1 VSMDAIETQLDALE
15 SVGLVELYQTEPELE
30 YLFRHVLIQEAAYAS
45 MVRHERR
52 RLHHLV
58 GEVLERRYVAGQREL
73 AAVLALHFEQAGDQ
87 DQALDYLVAAA
98 EYALERFANREA
110 LAFLDRAAA
119 LLPEGPTDPETMR
132 RRALVYM
139 RLAEAGE
146 NRMPL
151 EKTLALLGKVRVD
164 AEALGDNAL
173 LARMYLANGLERILR
188 GEQIRSSEPL
198 RTALEKSE
206 EYADRTGNAKLAAMP
221 RALLGEALHYSAEYS
236 EAVRLLED
244 AIPVV
249 EAVGRLDRASHHA
262 GALAMSH
269 AHLGHFDQAHYWLS
283 KAIDFGDRSRDPLS
297 IADAEIAQS
306 MIAALEGD
314 PRGAI
319 EHAMHAAD
327 AAEGIDEKACAFYAR
342 VVAGEQHLMLGE
354 AADAVP
360 PLERAKKLASEGA
373 MVPSLAA
380 RCDVLLRSALAQV
393 ERRPPS
399 LEPHD
404 YALALAHAA
413 GDRSLEANLLRQRA
427 RDRIAA
433 GGSVDLALAD
443 YAAGEA
449 GFEAL
454 GIRPLLAETRAEHGR
469 LLAQEGRLDDARDQF
484 AQAANLY
491 EEMGMASAAEAAR
504 NALANL

>member
-1 VSMDAIETQLDALE
+1 VSIDPIETQLDVLE

-45 MVRHERR
+45 MVRYERR

-58 GEVLERRYVAGQREL
+58 GEVIERRYDAGQREL

-87 DQALDYLVAAA
+87 NRAVDYLVAAA
-98 EYALERFANREA
+98 DYALERFANREA
-110 LAFLDRAAA
+110 MAFLDRAVA

-132 RRALVYM
+132 RRALVFM

-146 NRMPL
+146 NRMSL
-151 EKTLALLGKVRVD
+151 AKTLSLLDKVRAD

-173 LARMYLANGLERILR
+173 LARMNLADGLERILR
-188 GEQIRSSEPL
+188 GEMIRSSEPL

-206 EYADRTGNAKLAAMP
+206 EYAERTGIAELAAMP
-221 RALLGEALHYSAEYS
+221 RALLGEALYYNAEYS

-249 EAVGRLDRASHHA
+249 EAVGRLDRASHYA
-262 GALAMSH
+262 DALAMSH
-269 AHLGHFDQAHYWLS
+269 AYLGQLDRAHYWLS

-306 MIAALEGD
+306 IIAALEGD

-319 EHAMHAAD
+319 EHALHAAD
-327 AAEGIDEKACAFYAR
+327 AAEGIDEKACAFHAR
-342 VVAGEQHLMLGE
+342 VVAGEQHLLLGE

-360 PLERAKKLASEGA
+360 PLQQAKKLASDGA
-373 MVPSLAA
+373 MVASLAA

-393 ERRPPS
+393 EQRPPS

-404 YALALAHAA
+404 HALALAQAA

-427 RDRIAA
+427 RDRVAA
-433 GGSVDLALAD
+433 DGSLELALAD
-443 YAAGEA
+443 YAASEA

-469 LLAQEGRLDDARDQF
+469 LLAREGRLDDARNQL

-491 EEMGMASAAEAAR
+491 DEMSMASAAEAAR
-504 NALANL
+504 NTLTNL

>member
-1 VSMDAIETQLDALE
+1 MDAIETQLDALE

-58 GEVLERRYVAGQREL
+58 GEVLERRYVAGEREL

-87 DQALDYLVAAA
+87 DRAVDYLVAAA
-98 EYALERFANREA
+98 DYAL
-110 LAFLDRAAA
+110 D
-119 LLPEGPTDPETMR
+119 
-132 RRALVYM
+132 
-139 RLAEAGE
+139 
-146 NRMPL
+146 
-151 EKTLALLGKVRVD
+151 
-164 AEALGDNAL
+164 AL

-188 GEQIRSSEPL
+188 GERIGSSEPL
-198 RTALEKSE
+198 RTALVKSE
-206 EYADRTGNAKLAAMP
+206 EYAERTGNATLAAMP
-221 RALLGEALHYSAEYS
+221 RALLGEALYYNAEYS

-249 EAVGRLDRASHHA
+249 EAVGRLDRASHYA
-262 GALAMSH
+262 GGLALSH
-269 AHLGHFDQAHYWLS
+269 AHLGHFDRAHYWLS

-319 EHAMHAAD
+319 EHALHAAD

-373 MVPSLAA
+373 MVSSLAA

-404 YALALAHAA
+404 HALALAHAA

-433 GGSVDLALAD
+433 GGPVDLALAD

-454 GIRPLLAETRAEHGR
+454 GIRPLLAETHAEHGR
-469 LLAQEGRLDDARDQF
+469 LLAQEGRLEDARDQF
-484 AQAANLY
+484 TQATNLY

>member
-1 VSMDAIETQLDALE
+1 
-15 SVGLVELYQTEPELE
+15 
-30 YLFRHVLIQEAAYAS
+30 
-45 MVRHERR
+45 
-52 RLHHLV
+52 
-58 GEVLERRYVAGQREL
+58 
-73 AAVLALHFEQAGDQ
+73 
-87 DQALDYLVAAA
+87 
-98 EYALERFANREA
+98 
-110 LAFLDRAAA
+110 
-119 LLPEGPTDPETMR
+119 
-132 RRALVYM
+132 
-139 RLAEAGE
+139 
-146 NRMPL
+146 
-151 EKTLALLGKVRVD
+151 
-164 AEALGDNAL
+164 L

-188 GEQIRSSEPL
+188 GERIGSSEPL

-206 EYADRTGNAKLAAMP
+206 EYAERTGNATLAAMP
-221 RALLGEALHYSAEYS
+221 RALLGEALYYNAEYS

-244 AIPVV
+244 TIPVV
-249 EAVGRLDRASHHA
+249 EAVGRLDRASHYA
-262 GALAMSH
+262 SALALSH
-269 AHLGHFDQAHYWLS
+269 AHLGHFDRAHHWLS

-319 EHAMHAAD
+319 EHALHAAD

-373 MVPSLAA
+373 MVSSLAA

-404 YALALAHAA
+404 HALALAHAA

-433 GGSVDLALAD
+433 GGPVDLALAD

-454 GIRPLLAETRAEHGR
+454 GIRPLLAETHAEHGR
-469 LLAQEGRLDDARDQF
+469 LLAQEGRLEDARDQF
-484 AQAANLY
+484 TQATNLY

>member
-1 VSMDAIETQLDALE
+1 
-15 SVGLVELYQTEPELE
+15 
-30 YLFRHVLIQEAAYAS
+30 
-45 MVRHERR
+45 
-52 RLHHLV
+52 
-58 GEVLERRYVAGQREL
+58 
-73 AAVLALHFEQAGDQ
+73 
-87 DQALDYLVAAA
+87 
-98 EYALERFANREA
+98 
-110 LAFLDRAAA
+110 
-119 LLPEGPTDPETMR
+119 
-132 RRALVYM
+132 M

-146 NRMPL
+146 NRMSL
-151 EKTLALLGKVRVD
+151 AKTLSLLDKVRAD

-173 LARMYLANGLERILR
+173 LARMNLADGLERILR
-188 GEQIRSSEPL
+188 GEMIRSSEPL

-206 EYADRTGNAKLAAMP
+206 EYAERTGIAELAAMP
-221 RALLGEALHYSAEYS
+221 RALLGEALYYNAEYS

-249 EAVGRLDRASHHA
+249 EAVGRLDRASHYA
-262 GALAMSH
+262 DALAMSH
-269 AHLGHFDQAHYWLS
+269 AYLGQLDRAHYWLS

-306 MIAALEGD
+306 IIAALEGD

-319 EHAMHAAD
+319 EHALHAAD
-327 AAEGIDEKACAFYAR
+327 AAEGIDEKACAFHAR
-342 VVAGEQHLMLGE
+342 VVAGEQHLLLGE

-360 PLERAKKLASEGA
+360 PLQQAKKLASDGA
-373 MVPSLAA
+373 MVASLAA

-393 ERRPPS
+393 EQRPPS

-404 YALALAHAA
+404 HALALAQAA

-427 RDRIAA
+427 RDRVAA
-433 GGSVDLALAD
+433 DGSLELALAD
-443 YAAGEA
+443 YAASEA

-469 LLAQEGRLDDARDQF
+469 LLAREGRLDDARNQL

-491 EEMGMASAAEAAR
+491 EEMSMASAAEAAR
-504 NALANL
+504 NTLTNL

>member
-1 VSMDAIETQLDALE
+1 VSIDPIETQLDVLE

-30 YLFRHVLIQEAAYAS
+30 YLFHHVLIQEAAYAS
-45 MVRHERR
+45 MVRYERR

-58 GEVLERRYVAGQREL
+58 GEVIERRYDAGQREL

-87 DQALDYLVAAA
+87 NRAVDYLVAAA
-98 EYALERFANREA
+98 DYALERFANREA
-110 LAFLDRAAA
+110 IAFLDRAAA

-132 RRALVYM
+132 RRALVFM

-146 NRMPL
+146 NRMSL
-151 EKTLALLGKVRVD
+151 AKTLSLLDKVRAD

-173 LARMYLANGLERILR
+173 LARMNLADGLERILR
-188 GEQIRSSEPL
+188 GEMIRSSEPL

-206 EYADRTGNAKLAAMP
+206 EYAERTGNATLAAMP
-221 RALLGEALHYSAEYS
+221 RALLGEALYYNADYG

-244 AIPVV
+244 TIPVV
-249 EAVGRLDRASHHA
+249 EAVGRLDRASHYA
-262 GALAMSH
+262 GGLALSH
-269 AHLGHFDQAHYWLS
+269 AHLGNFGRAHHWLS

-319 EHAMHAAD
+319 EHAVHAAD

-360 PLERAKKLASEGA
+360 PLERAKRLASDGA

-393 ERRPPS
+393 ERRAPS

-404 YALALAHAA
+404 HALALAHAA

-427 RDRIAA
+427 RDRIPA
-433 GGSVDLALAD
+433 GGSVELALAD
-443 YAAGEA
+443 YAASEA

-469 LLAQEGRLDDARDQF
+469 LLAREGRLDDARNQL

-491 EEMGMASAAEAAR
+491 EEMSMASAAEAAR
-504 NALANL
+504 NTLTNL